1 MAAHV
6 LWEGRGW
13 RLTVD
18 FAMTPGGLL
27 VHCRDDWP
35 CALCRPG
42 DISEGRGYCLCLSC
56 AYAVVAAAG
65 AGEQGARAL
74 LDEVTDAL
82 SLLEAKLPAAD
93 LIVN

>member
-1 MAAHV
+1 
-6 LWEGRGW
+6 
-13 RLTVD
+13 VD

-27 VHCRDDWP
+27 VHCREEWP

-42 DISEGRGYCLCLSC
+42 EILEGRGYCLCVIC

-82 SLLEAKLPAAD
+82 SLLEAQLPEAA
-93 LIVN
+93 LMLN